1 MQPTIPCFEMYFANT
16 NLPGELVA
24 AAQSIKVAPPK

>member
-1 MQPTIPCFEMYFANT
+1 MYFANT